1 MGELREYGEREQKRT
16 DHLREVVAYAGWRAM
31 DTGFAGCVRCPSP
44 VVVALVAW
52 GG

>member
-1 MGELREYGEREQKRT
+1 LQFIPLCPPPVHPERSIGRPLRTVQS
-16 DHLREVVAYAGWRAM
+16 RAVGRA
-31 DTGFAGCVRCPSP
+31 GFAGCVRCPSP